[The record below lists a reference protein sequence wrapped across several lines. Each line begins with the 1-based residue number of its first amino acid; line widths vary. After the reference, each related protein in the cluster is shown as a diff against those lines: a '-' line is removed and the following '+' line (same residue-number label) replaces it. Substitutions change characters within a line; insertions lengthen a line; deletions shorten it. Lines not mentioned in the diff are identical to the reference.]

1 MPLIERPLHG
11 VGSDWADKKRKRNVF
26 FVSLCLCVSVVKISF
41 RVLVVKTNGSVLEV
55 ADTGQDHRQTV
66 LVGSSNDFLIPF

>member
-1 MPLIERPLHG
+1 MSAQIG
-11 VGSDWADKKRKRNVF
+11 QIRKGKEMS
-26 FVSLCLCVSVVKISF
+26 SLCLCVSVVKISF